1 METQRGKGENR
12 KMLSLPTLSD
22 FAHDIINNIASARQ
36 ASQFLVLVSLAV
48 TVVLQNAPSN
58 PSLPISFSARVPN
71 ISVRSRPVTRVEL
84 GSIPSEFWKQSLR

>member
-12 KMLSLPTLSD
+12 NVEPANSLR
-22 FAHDIINNIASARQ
+22 FCHDIINNIASARQ

-48 TVVLQNAPSN
+48 MVVLQSAPSN
-58 PSLPISFSARVPN
+58 PSLPILFSARVPN